1 MQMQMQIYTST
12 NNTTTLWR
20 VKLWCNE
27 IEMDQFLDGKNLVD
41 DEDEEEDGGEPV
53 IQPKNIKQDIVNTDN
68 TQIPLDL
75 NQEQ

>member
-41 DEDEEEDGGEPV
+41 DEDEEEEDDDDDDDGLPRQKAAVLAG
-53 IQPKNIKQDIVNTDN
+53 Q
-68 TQIPLDL
+68 
-75 NQEQ
+75 